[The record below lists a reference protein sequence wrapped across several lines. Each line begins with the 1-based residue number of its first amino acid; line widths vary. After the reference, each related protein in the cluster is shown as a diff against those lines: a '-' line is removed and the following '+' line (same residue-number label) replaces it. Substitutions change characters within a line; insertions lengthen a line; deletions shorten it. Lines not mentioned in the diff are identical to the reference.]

1 MQQAKVARPQ
11 IDVRLT
17 VNGREHELR
26 IEPRQTLA
34 EILRGPL
41 ALTGTKVSCDSQVCG
56 TCTVLVDGLTV
67 SSCTYLAADAD
78 GRDVRTVEGM
88 ANPET
93 GELTVLQQ
101 SFIDYAAFQSFSAG
115 VLVNIFGD
123 GIFDRYGV
131 VLYANVQRAGD
142 RLSLIADLLHF
153 KLRIRHPQ
161 TATQSYLDYRCR
173 FAITNDRKM

>member
-1 MQQAKVARPQ
+1 MQESKVARPQ
-11 IDVRLT
+11 VDVRLT

-34 EILRGPL
+34 ELLRGPL

-56 TCTVLVDGLTV
+56 SCTVLVDGLTV

-78 GRDVRTVEGM
+78 GRDVRTVEGL

-101 SFIDYAAFQSFSAG
+101 SFIDYAAFQCGFCTPGFLITASSLLEETPRPTREQVIEGLEGNICRCTGYQQIVDAVMAAAERSA
-115 VLVNIFGD
+115 
-123 GIFDRYGV
+123 
-131 VLYANVQRAGD
+131 
-142 RLSLIADLLHF
+142 S
-153 KLRIRHPQ
+153 
-161 TATQSYLDYRCR
+161 
-173 FAITNDRKM
+173 